1 LRTKLIKVE
10 NLSKNYGSV
19 KAVKS
24 ISFELKDGQ
33 VVGFL
38 GANGAGKSTTLKI
51 MTGYI
56 SPSSGNVF
64 YGEKNIQDDTSEIQK
79 DIGYLPEL
87 NPLYSEMIVHDY
99 LKFISEVRGISEND
113 FKNAF
118 QKVVEECS
126 LNAVAH
132 RTIANC
138 SKGYKQRI
146 GLAAALIHDPKIL
159 ILDEPVTGLDPNQ
172 IVEIRELIKKLGKE
186 KIVLMSSHIL
196 QEIQATVDRIIIINE
211 GSIVADGSSE
221 ELLNDSA
228 KGKADLKLEVSNA
241 DENDIRDMKATIPS
255 IDIKNISKEDSFTRI
270 NIEFPSNGDPRED
283 IFKYAVDKNWVILE
297 MVTSKQN
304 LEDIFRKLTGNNKL
318 S

>member
-1 LRTKLIKVE
+1 MIKVE

-255 IDIKNISKEDSFTRI
+255 IDIKNISKENSFTRI

>member
-1 LRTKLIKVE
+1 MIKVE

-24 ISFELKDGQ
+24 ISFELNDGQ

-221 ELLNDSA
+221 ELLSDSA

-255 IDIKNISKEDSFTRI
+255 IDIKNISKEDSFTSI
-270 NIEFPSNGDPRED
+270 NLEFPSNGDPRED

>member
-1 LRTKLIKVE
+1 LIKVE
-10 NLSKNYGSV
+10 NLSKDYGSV

-228 KGKADLKLEVSNA
+228 KGKADLKLEVGNA

>member
-1 LRTKLIKVE
+1 MIKVE
-10 NLSKNYGSV
+10 NLSKHYGSV

-255 IDIKNISKEDSFTRI
+255 IDIKNISKKDSFTRI

>member
-1 LRTKLIKVE
+1 MIKVE
-10 NLSKNYGSV
+10 NLSKDYGSV

-24 ISFELKDGQ
+24 ISFDLKDGQ

-64 YGEKNIQDDTSEIQK
+64 YGEKNIQDDTSLVQK

-99 LKFISEVRGISEND
+99 LKFISEVRGISDND

-255 IDIKNISKEDSFTRI
+255 IDIKNISKEESFTRI
-270 NIEFPSNGDPRED
+270 NIEFPSNSDPRED
-283 IFKYAVDKNWVILE
+283 IFKYAIDKNWVILE
-297 MVTSKQN
+297 MVASKQN

>member
-1 LRTKLIKVE
+1 MIKVE

-24 ISFELKDGQ
+24 ISFELNDGQ

-64 YGEKNIQDDTSEIQK
+64 YGKKNIQDDTSEIQK

>member
-1 LRTKLIKVE
+1 LIRVE
-10 NLSKNYGSV
+10 NLSKNYGTV
-19 KAVKS
+19 KAVRS
-24 ISFELKDGQ
+24 ISFDLTGGQ

-64 YGEKNIQDDTSEIQK
+64 YNDRSIQENTSEIQR

-87 NPLYSEMIVHDY
+87 NPLYSEMRVHDY
-99 LKFISEVRGISEND
+99 LKFISKIRGIPSEN
-113 FKNAF
+113 FKSSF
-118 QKVVEECS
+118 QKVVEECA

-132 RTIANC
+132 RTIGNC

-146 GLAAALIHDPKIL
+146 GLAAAMIHDPKIL

-172 IVEIRELIKKLGKE
+172 IVEIRQLIRKLGKE

-211 GSIVADGSSE
+211 GSIVADGSSDS
-221 ELLNDSA
+221 LLSD
-228 KGKADLKLEVSNA
+228 SNA
-241 DENDIRDMKATIPS
+241 KTELNMDVENAEENDIRDMKATIPS
-255 IDIKNISKEDSFTRI
+255 VEINSISKEKSFTKI
-270 NIEFPSNGDPRED
+270 SIKYPKNNDPRAD
-283 IFKYAVDKNWVILE
+283 IFKYAVEKEWTILE
-297 MVTSKQN
+297 MVATKQN
-304 LEDIFRKLTGNNKL
+304 LEDIFRNLTNTSENN
-318 S
+318 

>member
-1 LRTKLIKVE
+1 MRTKLIKVE

-19 KAVKS
+19 NAVKS

>member
-1 LRTKLIKVE
+1 MIKVE

-24 ISFELKDGQ
+24 ISFELNDGQ

-172 IVEIRELIKKLGKE
+172 IVEIRQLIKKLGKE

-221 ELLNDSA
+221 ELLSDSA

-255 IDIKNISKEDSFTRI
+255 IDIKNISIEDSFTRI

>member
-1 LRTKLIKVE
+1 MIKVE

-24 ISFELKDGQ
+24 ISFELNDGQ

-64 YGEKNIQDDTSEIQK
+64 YGEKNIQDNTSEIQR

-221 ELLNDSA
+221 ELLSDSA

-255 IDIKNISKEDSFTRI
+255 IDIKNISIEDSFTRI